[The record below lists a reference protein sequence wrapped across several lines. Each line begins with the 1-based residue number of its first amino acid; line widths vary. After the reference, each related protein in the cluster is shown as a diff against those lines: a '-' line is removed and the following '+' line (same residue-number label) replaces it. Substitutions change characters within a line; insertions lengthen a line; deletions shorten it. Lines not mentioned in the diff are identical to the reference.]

1 MRWSKIWQTILLS
14 LESLWRLF
22 HTTILPLQMIL
33 SLWISTAINI
43 SQLFQLQKSATLL
56 LELVSLITPRI
67 NTFNCLHLT
76 LSQLYLENMFCCA
89 LRLPKFQPLST
100 LTALT
105 KLLVLLLKRSV
116 FHSDSSYALGYY
128 ENIIS
133 RLFFPPKTVLIHLFQ
148 LRIQIT

>member
-1 MRWSKIWQTILLS
+1 MSLINVSPMRWSKIWQTILLS

-33 SLWISTAINI
+33 SLWISTAINT

-67 NTFNCLHLT
+67 NTFNCLQLT

-89 LRLPKFQPLST
+89 LKHHKFQPLST

-105 KLLVLLLKRSV
+105 QLPELQLKRSV
-116 FHSDSSYALGYY
+116 FHSGSSFALGY
-128 ENIIS
+128 
-133 RLFFPPKTVLIHLFQ
+133 
-148 LRIQIT
+148 